1 MRIVFAGTPDFAA
14 AALRALIDAAPAQ
27 GWTIPLVLS
36 QPDRPAGRGM
46 KLTASAVKRLALEYG
61 LAVDTPVTFSRK
73 KGGAHAAQA
82 EAAIERLC
90 EARPDVLV
98 VAAYGLILP
107 PAVLELP
114 QGLRAADGT
123 RITAV
128 NIHASLLP
136 RWRGAAPVAR
146 AIEAGDSD
154 TGITLM
160 QMEAGLDTGP
170 MLEVERM
177 AIAAHD
183 TSATLTARLA
193 EAGARLLVQGLARS
207 AAWQPQ
213 PQPQAGVTYA
223 HKLDK
228 SEAALDFCLPA
239 ITLER
244 KVRAFN
250 PFPGASAVWRGE
262 ALKIWAAAVQPETVA
277 APAGTVL
284 RADAEG
290 IRVACGQGTLLLTE
304 VQRPGA
310 RRMAVRD
317 LLGGFPIEAGQRFEL
332 AALP

>member
-14 AALRALIDAAPAQ
+14 AALRALIAAAPAQ
-27 GWTIPLVLS
+27 GWVLPLVLS

-46 KLTASAVKRLALEYG
+46 KLAASAVKRLALEHD
-61 LAVDTPVTFSRK
+61 LTVDTPITLSRK
-73 KGGAHAAQA
+73 KGGEHAAQA
-82 EAAIERLC
+82 EAAIERLR
-90 EARPDVLV
+90 AAQPDVLV

-107 PAVLELP
+107 QAVLDLP
-114 QGLRAADGT
+114 RGLPTADGT

-146 AIEAGDSD
+146 AIEAGDRD

-170 MLEVERM
+170 MLDVERM
-177 AIAAHD
+177 AIAADD
-183 TSATLTARLA
+183 TSASLTTRLA
-193 EAGARLLVQGLARS
+193 DAGARLLVQGLARS
-207 AAWQPQ
+207 AQWQSQ

-239 ITLER
+239 TTLER

-250 PFPGASAVWRGE
+250 PFPGATAMWRGE
-262 ALKIWAAAVQPETVA
+262 TLKIWAAQPLPETIA
-277 APAGTVL
+277 AAAGTVL

-304 VQRPGA
+304 AQRPGA

-317 LLGGFPIEAGQRFEL
+317 LLAGFAIEAGQRFERV
-332 AALP
+332 AQP